1 MKVMS
6 SGVAQALG
14 KALSMI
20 RKLNLRRLLASQ
32 PLSGRFALLVGAIA
46 VLIPTGLLAA
56 FDGTATAVAVAPY
69 VPFILISALL
79 LTWWNASLVAVV
91 SAVIDDVFFVG
102 TPHRL
107 LAGPWAHADRT
118 PHRLLEGP
126 EDVFMLGVFM
136 LVAAMIIGFVQ
147 LVRRMVVDRAAAEER
162 SGIIFSL
169 EDGQAWA
176 SRPGLGTPVR
186 LGPEAEV
193 ADMMQD
199 FLAQRELAQRLNKS
213 SGRG

>member
-107 LAGPWAHADRT
+107 L
-118 PHRLLEGP
+118 EGP